1 MSRANMV
8 RQLIAGAAY
17 KSTYKPNLPLLI
29 IATRH
34 DKIAHHSCSEDLH
47 KNWGGDLHMIEEDY
61 VGHAAHIDAPVEL
74 ATIIYDWTEKQ
85 NNV

>member
-1 MSRANMV
+1 
-8 RQLIAGAAY
+8 
-17 KSTYKPNLPLLI
+17 
-29 IATRH
+29 
-34 DKIAHHSCSEDLH
+34 
-47 KNWGGDLHMIEEDY
+47 MIEEDY